1 MSNPE
6 KIKNQC
12 LVPVKSVS
20 DTALYSNNHK
30 SNEDENHLI
39 LMLREELKSTK
50 DQYNS
55 LKNSMSQPTNNEI
68 EGLKLELEK
77 LREEKISQN
86 SSCQTVNGTIPSV
99 LQAPQQQEINS
110 ATTVRSTVTPTTI
123 MSSQHQG
130 TRTGTHNQFIQQ
142 GSAATI
148 TSSHSQLCSSMQ
160 TGLNRQPYQSES
172 SYQSEPLSLA
182 PNYRNAKQQQNLGY
196 SAPFSIQNG
205 LASHQLTRQREDN
218 SDIRQQEYGRRTRV
232 PCYNGKEPWSAYQM
246 QFELIAELNNWTP
259 SVKAVELLTALKDD
273 AMVYAS
279 FLSIDVKSSYSSL
292 CAAMASR
299 FGDNGY
305 PETYRQELFTLK
317 KQHRETI
324 QEYASRVEM
333 MVRK

>member
-1 MSNPE
+1 MYNLRNKPLTYHPSSTVEVEIITSVPTCNSIPISCYDSQPGQSGMNFSRTLNSSTFCDPIVQSMNLLNTQGGITQSLLDIPVPRNSEMSNPE
-6 KIKNQC
+6 KIKNQF

-55 LKNSMSQPTNNEI
+55 LKNSMSQATNNEI

-110 ATTVRSTVTPTTI
+110 ANTVRITVTPTTI

-130 TRTGTHNQFIQQ
+130 TRTGTHTQFIQQ

-160 TGLNRQPYQSES
+160 TGSNRQPYQSES

-246 QFELIAELNNWTP
+246 QF
-259 SVKAVELLTALKDD
+259 
-273 AMVYAS
+273 
-279 FLSIDVKSSYSSL
+279 
-292 CAAMASR
+292 
-299 FGDNGY
+299 
-305 PETYRQELFTLK
+305 
-317 KQHRETI
+317 
-324 QEYASRVEM
+324 
-333 MVRK
+333 